1 MTHDE
6 FYRLWNN
13 EIEQRLL
20 DIEIWAAIHALGIK
34 PYKDGNQWCFRYGE
48 NIQEGIC
55 GFGDTIY
62 EAANNFYMEC
72 YQKENSV

>member
-1 MTHDE
+1 MIMDFDT

-13 EIEQRLL
+13 EIEPRLN
-20 DIEIWAAIHALGIK
+20 DIEMWSAITALGIK
-34 PYKDGNQWCFRYGE
+34 PYKDGNQWCFLYGE

-62 EAANNFYMEC
+62 QAA
-72 YQKENSV
+72 KEFRIM

>member
-1 MTHDE
+1 MDFDS

-13 EIEQRLL
+13 EIEPRLA
-20 DIEIWAAIHALGIK
+20 DVEMWSAINSLGIK
-34 PYKDGNQWCFRYGE
+34 PYKDGNKWCYLYGD

-62 EAANNFYMEC
+62 QAA
-72 YQKENSV
+72 KELYIELCKQQ

>member
-20 DIEIWAAIHALGIK
+20 DIEMWTAINALGIK
-34 PYKDGNQWCFRYGE
+34 PYKDGNQWCFCYGE

-62 EAANNFYMEC
+62 EAAKNFYMEC
-72 YQKENSV
+72 LKKGDL

>member
-1 MTHDE
+1 MIMDFDT

-13 EIEQRLL
+13 EIEPRLN
-20 DIEIWAAIHALGIK
+20 DIEMWSAITALGIK
-34 PYKDGNQWCFRYGE
+34 PYKDGNQWCFLYGD

-62 EAANNFYMEC
+62 QAAKEFYLELC
-72 YQKENSV
+72 KHQ